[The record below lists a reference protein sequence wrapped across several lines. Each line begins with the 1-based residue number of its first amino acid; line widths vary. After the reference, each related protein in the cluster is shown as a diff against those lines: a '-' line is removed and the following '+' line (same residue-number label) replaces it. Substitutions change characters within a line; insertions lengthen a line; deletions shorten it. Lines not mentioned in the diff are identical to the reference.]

1 MLADARHDEP
11 VPPEVAARLDD
22 ALAGLRADAPAVAPR
37 DDRSARD
44 ETVVPLRRRP
54 RRLPRYVLAAAAVV
68 AIGYGATQ
76 VIGNTLDPTADS
88 DSAGGGSTAEDS
100 GDRSSTS
107 GDAPSAAESVPPPEA
122 FVPLDELGIEG
133 LEPIGPVSL
142 DKDLAALEDTKDEA
156 SALRSTRALAE
167 VCGPRRPVPGS
178 RTLAAAYDGRP
189 ALVVYLPLEGDD
201 RQVDLYLCDT
211 AKPRQS
217 FRSVTLPA
225 GE

>member
-1 MLADARHDEP
+1 
-11 VPPEVAARLDD
+11 
-22 ALAGLRADAPAVAPR
+22 
-37 DDRSARD
+37 
-44 ETVVPLRRRP
+44 
-54 RRLPRYVLAAAAVV
+54 VLAAAAVV

-76 VIGNTLDPTADS
+76 VIGNTLGPTADS
-88 DSAGGGSTAEDS
+88 GSAGGGSTAEDS
-100 GDRSSTS
+100 GGDRGTAS

-142 DKDLAALEDTKDEA
+142 DKDLAALEETEDEA
-156 SALRSTRALAE
+156 SARRSSRALAE

-189 ALVVYLPLEGDD
+189 ALVVYLPVEGDA

-211 AKPRQS
+211 AKPRRS